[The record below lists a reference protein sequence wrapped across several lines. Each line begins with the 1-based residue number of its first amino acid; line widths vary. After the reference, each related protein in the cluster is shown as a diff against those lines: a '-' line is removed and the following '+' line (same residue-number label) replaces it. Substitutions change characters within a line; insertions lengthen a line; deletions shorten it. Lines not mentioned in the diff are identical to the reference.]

1 MRGTAD
7 SGGNSFKTG
16 VIDFTAGSLGGV
28 ALVYVSQPLDTCKV
42 KMQTFPT
49 LYRGMVHCLIET
61 FRKDGIWRGLY
72 AGSIPA
78 VVANVAENSV
88 LFAGYG
94 ACQKLVAAVEKKDSI
109 KDLSLFGNA
118 TAGFLAAFFSSFT
131 LCPTELVKCKLQALR
146 EMHNQKKA
154 TQPDAKLSHIT
165 PFKLTREIL
174 RKEGIPGLFR
184 GLAPTFAREMPGY
197 FFFFGGYEGARMAL
211 AAPGQSKDDI
221 GPLRTMAAG
230 AFGGI
235 VLWTVIFP
243 ADVIKSRIQVASL
256 RSSMMQVGLQIY
268 RTEGFLAL
276 YNGLLPSVL
285 RTIPA
290 TAVLF
295 LVYEYSKKLMMEI
308 F

>member
-1 MRGTAD
+1 MHGTSQVGG
-7 SGGNSFKTG
+7 SGFKTG
-16 VIDFTAGSLGGV
+16 VIDFTGGSLGGV

-61 FRKDGIWRGLY
+61 FRKDRIWRGLY

-88 LFAGYG
+88 LFAAYG
-94 ACQKLVAAVEKKDSI
+94 ACQKLVAVVEKKDNI
-109 KDLSLFGNA
+109 TDLSILGNA
-118 TAGFLAAFFSSFT
+118 TSGFLAAFFSSFT

-146 EMHNQKKA
+146 EMHNQKKIA
-154 TQPDAKLSHIT
+154 QPDAKLTHIT
-165 PFKLTREIL
+165 PYKLTREIL
-174 RKEGIPGLFR
+174 KAEGVPGLFR
-184 GLAPTFAREMPGY
+184 GLTSTFAREMPGY
-197 FFFFGGYEGARMAL
+197 FFFFGGYEGAREMMRQ
-211 AAPGQSKDDI
+211 PGQTKDDI
-221 GPLRTMAAG
+221 GALRTMAAG
-230 AFGGI
+230 AFGGV

-256 RSSMMQVGLQIY
+256 RTSMTQVGLQIY
-268 RTEGFLAL
+268 RTEGILAL
-276 YNGLLPSVL
+276 YNGLLPSII

-290 TAVLF
+290 TATLF
-295 LVYEYSKKLMMEI
+295 LVYEYSKKLMMEL

>member
-1 MRGTAD
+1 MRGSTE
-7 SGGNSFKTG
+7 SGGLKTG

-49 LYRGMVHCLIET
+49 FYRGMIHCLIET

-94 ACQKLVAAVEKKDSI
+94 ACQKLVAVVEKKDNI
-109 KDLSLFGNA
+109 KDLSLIGNA

-146 EMHNQKKA
+146 EMHNQQKT
-154 TQPDAKLSHIT
+154 TQPDAKLSHIS
-165 PFKLTREIL
+165 PYRLTRDIL

-184 GLAPTFAREMPGY
+184 GLTSTFAREMPGY
-197 FFFFGGYEGARMAL
+197 FFFFGGYEGARQLMTK
-211 AAPGQSKDDI
+211 PGQSKDDI

-230 AFGGI
+230 AFGGV

-256 RSSMMQVGLQIY
+256 RTSMTQVGLQIY
-268 RTEGFLAL
+268 RTEGLLAL
-276 YNGLLPSVL
+276 YNGLLPSVI

-295 LVYEYSKKLMMEI
+295 LVYEYSKKLMTEL